1 MEKGSPNRKHPVEDF
16 RAMFEAFGKAMSEVF
31 NDPELKEKAKE
42 LGNSIAK
49 SAETFGNRFQ
59 DEDVK
64 KKFREA
70 GKAAQEFGKSIANYF
85 KANKSTSNSSSKR
98 R

>member
-1 MEKGSPNRKHPVEDF
+1 MEKESSNRSHPVEDF
-16 RAMFEAFGKAMSEVF
+16 RAIFEAFGKAISEVF

-59 DEDVK
+59 MRMSKGNSEKQVRRLK
-64 KKFREA
+64 K
-70 GKAAQEFGKSIANYF
+70 FGKSIANYF
-85 KANKSTSNSSSKR
+85 KANKSTSDSSSKQR
-98 R
+98 